1 MTRARELANF
11 ADDVAGLETLTV
23 SDVTDLSVS
32 ASNINSATNQIIDS
46 STDLNVDSN
55 TLVVDKSANTV
66 GIGGASGGAMLD
78 VNGTCALGNGADISG
93 GHVAIKSDGTGT
105 DGAFFIANNDG
116 TALLKVLDNGNIGV
130 GLSTPSYPLIVAPT
144 ATGAVPTNALV
155 QQTNSNVATI
165 WNQSNSAT
173 YSGLQLET
181 RTSGASGW
189 LIANE
194 WQSQYLGDLIF
205 RNRNAGTTSAERMR
219 IRSDGN
225 VGIGTPSPATQLE
238 IEGAV
243 PVITIDTTSQD
254 PGIQWARS
262 GTVGYQMKLN
272 NANLLYFY
280 NSSTKLSLDATG
292 HLYPGGNGTQD
303 LGKAGNR
310 WQNVYTADLHLSNE
324 GSVNDVDG
332 TSGDWTIQEGSEDL
346 FIINNKSGKQ
356 YKIKM
361 EEV

>member
-11 ADDVAGLETLTV
+11 ADDTAGLETLTV
-23 SDVTDLSVS
+23 SDITDLTVS
-32 ASNINSATNQIIDS
+32 ASNINSSTNQITDS

-173 YSGLQLET
+173 YSGL
-181 RTSGASGW
+181 
-189 LIANE
+189 
-194 WQSQYLGDLIF
+194 
-205 RNRNAGTTSAERMR
+205 
-219 IRSDGN
+219 
-225 VGIGTPSPATQLE
+225 
-238 IEGAV
+238 
-243 PVITIDTTSQD
+243 
-254 PGIQWARS
+254 
-262 GTVGYQMKLN
+262 
-272 NANLLYFY
+272 
-280 NSSTKLSLDATG
+280 
-292 HLYPGGNGTQD
+292 
-303 LGKAGNR
+303 
-310 WQNVYTADLHLSNE
+310 
-324 GSVNDVDG
+324 
-332 TSGDWTIQEGSEDL
+332 
-346 FIINNKSGKQ
+346 
-356 YKIKM
+356 
-361 EEV
+361 